1 MALPHST
8 TYSEQDYLALDQAS
22 DIKYEYADGEVFAMS
37 GATRVHNLIVSNV
50 HLSLGNQL
58 LGRPCEIYMADMRV
72 QVRASGSYRY
82 PDVSIVCAPPEFAD
96 TQPESL
102 LNPTVLIEVISDSSA
117 VTDRIQKLDE
127 YRRIPS
133 LQEYLLISQDRPRIE
148 RYQRQDDLN
157 WLYTDLQGLDQQLD
171 LPSLNG
177 VLRLSDVYRRI
188 EFED

>member
-22 DIKYEYADGEVFAMS
+22 DIKYEYAAGEVFAMS
-37 GATRVHNLIVSNV
+37 GATRIHNLIVSNV

-58 LGRPCEIYMADMRV
+58 LERPCEIYMADMRV
-72 QVRASGSYRY
+72 QVRATGSYRY
-82 PDVSIVCAPPEFAD
+82 PDICIVCDPPEFAD

-171 LPSLNG
+171 LPSLSG

-188 EFED
+188 EFES

>member
-8 TYSEQDYLALDQAS
+8 TYSEQDYLTLDQAS
-22 DIKYEYADGEVFAMS
+22 DIKYEYAAGEVFAMS

-58 LGRPCEIYMADMRV
+58 LDRPCEIYMADMRV

-82 PDVSIVCAPPEFAD
+82 PDICIVCDPPEFAD

-177 VLRLSDVYRRI
+177 VLQLSDVYRRI
-188 EFED
+188 EFES